1 MKKSIIYL
9 GVFAAMCFSTT
20 YARNLEL
27 DQQIIE
33 SEASRG
39 ATNLVSESLS
49 KPTINLESENSVME
63 SVETISVHYKKTI
76 EEIIEQDQKITDYS
90 EVLYQPLTIDT
101 TIEDF
106 IRINNQIID
115 STINNEIY
123 PLDFNKIN
131 EQNKI
136 SNNYEFRNSEAL
148 KS

>member
-1 MKKSIIYL
+1 MLFRS
-9 GVFAAMCFSTT
+9 
-20 YARNLEL
+20 
-27 DQQIIE
+27 QQ
-33 SEASRG
+33 
-39 ATNLVSESLS
+39 
-49 KPTINLESENSVME
+49 
-63 SVETISVHYKKTI
+63 
-76 EEIIEQDQKITDYS
+76 ITDYS

-115 STINNEIY
+115 STINNEVY

-136 SNNYEFRNSEAL
+136 SNNYEFRNNEAL